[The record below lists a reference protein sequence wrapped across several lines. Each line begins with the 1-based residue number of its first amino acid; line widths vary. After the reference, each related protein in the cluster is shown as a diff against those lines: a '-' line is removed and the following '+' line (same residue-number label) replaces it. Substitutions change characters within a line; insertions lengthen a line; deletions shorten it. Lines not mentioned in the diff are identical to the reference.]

1 VNPVDIRVLETPDEA
16 REAAA
21 AELAAAARASA
32 RVALCGGSTPGAVY
46 ARAAE
51 IEPDWSG
58 AEVWWGDERCVDPS
72 DERSNFRLAREKLLD
87 NLARQ
92 PGAVHRIRGEL
103 APDEAARLYHDE
115 LDGVQLGLAFQG
127 IGPDAH
133 TASLFPNDPA
143 LEEKERRAV
152 PVHREDVD
160 RVTLTIPVLC
170 ASETVL
176 FLALGEAKADAVRRV
191 FAEPPSPEA
200 PASLVR
206 SQHQRTLALLDR
218 AAAAQLAG

>member
-1 VNPVDIRVLETPDEA
+1 VNAVDIRVFESPDEA
-16 REAAA
+16 REAAT
-21 AELAAAARASA
+21 AELVAAARAGA
-32 RVALCGGSTPGAVY
+32 RVALSGGSTPGAVY
-46 ARAAE
+46 ARAAQ
-51 IEPDWSG
+51 IEPDWSR

-72 DERSNFRLAREKLLD
+72 DERSNYRLAREQLLD

-92 PGAVHRIRGEL
+92 PRAVHRIRGEL
-103 APDEAARLYHDE
+103 APEEAARLYHDE
-115 LDGVQLGLAFQG
+115 LGGVRLGLAFQG

-170 ASETVL
+170 AAETVL
-176 FLALGEAKADAVRRV
+176 FLALGEPKADAVRRV
-191 FAEPPSPEA
+191 FAEPAGPET

-206 SQHQRTLALLDR
+206 SQHSRTLALLDR
-218 AAAAQLAG
+218 AAAAQLSG